1 MSGKRKILAGV
12 LLIVFLLLGI
22 GIMVYPI
29 ISDLYAD
36 KNHSEVIRTYQDD
49 VEAMPSAEMLEELAR
64 AQAYNDSLYEL
75 VQRDQ
80 KYTSDY
86 ETQNVDYDNLLNV
99 SQDGVMG
106 YIDIPDISVYLPI
119 YHGTGDD
126 ALSRGAGHLINT
138 SLPVGGESTHAV
150 ISAHTG
156 YPQASMFDHLTELG
170 EGDVFYLHVLGE
182 TLAYQVDQIRIVG
195 PTDTEDMQIE
205 EGKDYV
211 TLLTC
216 YPYGIN
222 SHRLLVRGERID
234 YVEEETQEVG
244 ETPTVAYEPV
254 DYGVYMFLAGIFVVL
269 LIGAIVQGI
278 RMMIRRRKGKAD
290 DTDET
295 SGDKM

>member
-1 MSGKRKILAGV
+1 MSRKRKILVCV

-49 VEAMPSAEMLEELAR
+49 VEAMPSAEMLEELVR
-64 AQAYNDSLYEL
+64 AQAYNRSLFEL

-86 ETQNVDYDNLLNV
+86 EAQNVDYDNLLNI

-126 ALSRGAGHLINT
+126 SLSKGAGHLINT

-156 YPQASMFDHLTELG
+156 YPQAAMFDHLIEME
-170 EGDVFYLHVLGE
+170 EGDVFYLHVLGD
-182 TLAYQVDQIRIVG
+182 TLAYRVDQTKIVG

-278 RMMIRRRKGKAD
+278 RTMIRRRKGKAD